1 MRKLQILSIDH
12 KSHSTS
18 ERQAFALNPDQ
29 YDELSSYIQ
38 YVLGVHGHV
47 YLSTCNRIEIYYDAE
62 EDLRELIIEKWKYLA
77 QINDENLQNP
87 ITTYLGSESCINH
100 ILQLCIGTKSAIVG
114 DDQILS
120 QLKKAFELARTNGT
134 MSTLLERAYQTVMK
148 FHKQVCRDTEYRN
161 ITVSLAY
168 HSLKS
173 IYQYIPKNELI
184 MKSVLIIGAGAMAAQ
199 VVKYLPKFQFSSVS
213 ITNRTEEKAQKLV
226 KEKNIEVVNYANI
239 DSSEYD
245 IVISCTDQG
254 YGLVRNITQLGFYI
268 DLSLASANIEN
279 LSCPGILLEELQSYI
294 TAQSTARLD
303 SLNEV
308 SLIMIKHEEEYLT
321 WLGHWWSRR
330 KDSCTGVA

>member
-148 FHKQVCRDTEYRN
+148 
-161 ITVSLAY
+161 L
-168 HSLKS
+168 
-173 IYQYIPKNELI
+173 
-184 MKSVLIIGAGAMAAQ
+184 VLIIGAGAMAAQ

-268 DLSLASANIEN
+268 DLSLASANIRN
-279 LSCPGILLEELQSYI
+279 LSCPGILLEEFKAI
-294 TAQSTARLD
+294 
-303 SLNEV
+303 SLLNQ
-308 SLIMIKHEEEYLT
+308 
-321 WLGHWWSRR
+321 RQ
-330 KDSCTGVA
+330 D